1 MEEKTAKKVM
11 LSGIQPSGDLT
22 LGSYLGAIK
31 NWSERAEIFRE
42 LDRMKIWYLPLKGI
56 GLKSLYPGIGMREMS
71 DNDIL
76 IDPCGRDRVHE
87 LMLRRGYTALSKPAE
102 HHDVYLKQ
110 PIYNFEIHV
119 GLIGDFLDKREDV
132 L

>member
-1 MEEKTAKKVM
+1 
-11 LSGIQPSGDLT
+11 
-22 LGSYLGAIK
+22 
-31 NWSERAEIFRE
+31 
-42 LDRMKIWYLPLKGI
+42 
-56 GLKSLYPGIGMREMS
+56 MREMS

-119 GLIGDFLDKREDV
+119 GLIGDFLDKRVRRYFDDISDRLTWADSSPDRRCYERKMTCSDEYV
-132 L
+132 YFISHTYGHYISLGTGIRTVCDALSY

>member
-1 MEEKTAKKVM
+1 M
-11 LSGIQPSGDLT
+11 LLD
-22 LGSYLGAIK
+22 
-31 NWSERAEIFRE
+31 SERAEIFRE

-119 GLIGDFLDKREDV
+119 GLIGGFS
-132 L
+132 